1 DKPHIVTDA
10 RGASTT
16 YSYNNRGFVKEL
28 VFAGVSP
35 APSPITYEY
44 DAAGDRTS
52 MNDETGNVTYQY
64 DQLSQ
69 LQSETR
75 QFSGTGT
82 PPGSYSLSYEYNLAG
97 ELKAITDPTGSRLDY
112 AYDTTGRLSSING
125 SGANSAPTYASNFTY
140 RAWGAIKDFDFGNS
154 VHQHL
159 NFNGRL
165 QNTSLAFSNITPGGT
180 MNWSYDY
187 YPDGRLSQVTDS
199 TTPIFDR
206 SLDYDHEGRIVN
218 ALTGNEAHGGT
229 TADGPFKQTYGYD
242 VWENTTSLT
251 GRMWTQPIVNG
262 GANYPN
268 NRHQYWG
275 YDNQG

>member
-1 DKPHIVTDA
+1 SGDDASWIYTQQTYDWKGRPLVTTNQDGTQKYASYEGCGCAGGQMVTLTDEGTVVNGVPQARQKRMYSDSLGRQSKTEVLNWDGSVYSTRVIAYNARDQITSAKQYQGLESSGVYQEEIETYDGYGRLETRKAPIQTTSTTYSYYPNDKPHIVTDA

-125 SGANSAPTYASNFTY
+125 SG
-140 RAWGAIKDFDFGNS
+140 
-154 VHQHL
+154 
-159 NFNGRL
+159 
-165 QNTSLAFSNITPGGT
+165 
-180 MNWSYDY
+180 
-187 YPDGRLSQVTDS
+187 
-199 TTPIFDR
+199 
-206 SLDYDHEGRIVN
+206 
-218 ALTGNEAHGGT
+218 
-229 TADGPFKQTYGYD
+229 
-242 VWENTTSLT
+242 
-251 GRMWTQPIVNG
+251 
-262 GANYPN
+262 
-268 NRHQYWG
+268 
-275 YDNQG
+275 

>member
-1 DKPHIVTDA
+1 
-10 RGASTT
+10 
-16 YSYNNRGFVKEL
+16 
-28 VFAGVSP
+28 
-35 APSPITYEY
+35 YE
-44 DAAGDRTS
+44 
-52 MNDETGNVTYQY
+52 
-64 DQLSQ
+64 
-69 LQSETR
+69 
-75 QFSGTGT
+75 
-82 PPGSYSLSYEYNLAG
+82 
-97 ELKAITDPTGSRLDY
+97 
-112 AYDTTGRLSSING
+112 
-125 SGANSAPTYASNFTY
+125 SNFTY

-180 MNWSYDY
+180 MNWSNDY

-275 YDNQG
+275 YDTQGNVTATYDAQFAYDAAGRNYYYSANVYVGELPALEIAQTFDGNSAPASKTQTSRSDPNAPA